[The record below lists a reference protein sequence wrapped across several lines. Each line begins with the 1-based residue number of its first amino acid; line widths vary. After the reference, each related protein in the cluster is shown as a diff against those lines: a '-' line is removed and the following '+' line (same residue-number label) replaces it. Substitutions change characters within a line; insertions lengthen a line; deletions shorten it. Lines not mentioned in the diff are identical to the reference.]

1 MKDEGCGGLTV
12 NLEKIGTGKREMPS
26 RAHAESDIYHLKC
39 LR

>member
-12 NLEKIGTGKREMPS
+12 NPEMIGKREMPS
-26 RAHAESDIYHLKC
+26 SAHAESDIYHPY